1 MIKYPLYVTLDT
13 NIFDANKLDFSQDS
27 TLGLLINH
35 VKAGKIKIVLS
46 NIVLKEVEK
55 HIIKASDGV
64 CSSFRGLR
72 KDLINGVSDKFLE
85 EIGIKTDLLMLNKEE
100 YRTKS
105 LEMWKKFL
113 KKLNPEILNLS
124 LVDLDGIV
132 SDYFAINPP
141 FESSEKKR
149 KEFPD
154 AFIANQIRKR
164 FCENEVIAIISD
176 DKGLKKA
183 CGYSENHIFYQSLG
197 ELYNAINRQERE
209 YKEIV
214 RIINSLIG
222 RYFSEIE
229 EKIKNE
235 DCLEVHGL
243 SCDSDGIESGYDY
256 SDAEVVSIRGISS
269 RVRSIDEITDET
281 AWATLLCTA
290 SIDVVCSYEDYDNA
304 VWDSETRSYYCLET
318 RKNLEKHMARFG
330 VRIELDRKENNLK
343 IVPFKVILNSDTIH
357 DCFEIDE
364 DEEEYDEMDIINQER
379 DLYGLCS
386 LDKYEDYLNEELID
400 SSFMND
406 IVAKFEKIND
416 LYQEYEDIACIYDEF
431 LSIIRDT
438 EKSYS
443 IKQLVL
449 GMKDIKGFPVST
461 DTNNITSDEKEE
473 IDSWADQSYERLY
486 KLSEQQRLPDNFEYG
501 DTIEIHNGM
510 ETYQFNIGEFSGA
523 VEAGDQE
530 DIPLSIEDGEGNVIS
545 KGHVILTVGYMDF
558 DEDGGAGDGIEDEVE
573 YYYENIL
580 NTLEDIAELIE
591 QDVKREKSITDKIEK
606 YSKNKR
612 VQKS

>member
-269 RVRSIDEITDET
+269 RVRSIDEIKDET
-281 AWATLLCTA
+281 AWATLLCAA
-290 SIDVVCSYEDYDNA
+290 SIDVVCSYEDYDNRKYVNDKA
-304 VWDSETRSYYCLET
+304 VA
-318 RKNLEKHMARFG
+318 EK
-330 VRIELDRKENNLK
+330 IESAGYDPYEK
-343 IVPFKVILNSDTIH
+343 KVIGITAMTKMLGKTK
-357 DCFEIDE
+357 F
-364 DEEEYDEMDIINQER
+364 
-379 DLYGLCS
+379 
-386 LDKYEDYLNEELID
+386 EEL
-400 SSFMND
+400 
-406 IVAKFEKIND
+406 
-416 LYQEYEDIACIYDEF
+416 
-431 LSIIRDT
+431 LSGLI
-438 EKSYS
+438 EKSQG
-443 IKQLVL
+443 KPTLVPMSDKCPA
-449 GMKDIKGFPVST
+449 MKNTTINGF
-461 DTNNITSDEKEE
+461 KE
-473 IDSWADQSYERLY
+473 
-486 KLSEQQRLPDNFEYG
+486 DN
-501 DTIEIHNGM
+501 
-510 ETYQFNIGEFSGA
+510 
-523 VEAGDQE
+523 
-530 DIPLSIEDGEGNVIS
+530 
-545 KGHVILTVGYMDF
+545 
-558 DEDGGAGDGIEDEVE
+558 
-573 YYYENIL
+573 
-580 NTLEDIAELIE
+580 
-591 QDVKREKSITDKIEK
+591 
-606 YSKNKR
+606 
-612 VQKS
+612 

>member
-27 TLGLLINH
+27 TLGLLVNH

-72 KDLINGVSDKFLE
+72 KELINGVSDKFLE
-85 EIGIKTDLLMLNKEE
+85 EIGVKTNLLMLNKEE
-100 YRTKS
+100 YRTRS

-113 KKLNPEILNLS
+113 EKLNPEILNLS

-149 KEFPD
+149 KDFPD

-164 FCENEVIAIISD
+164 FGEDEVIAIISD
-176 DKGLKKA
+176 DKGFKKA

-209 YKEIV
+209 YKGIV
-214 RIINSLIG
+214 RIINSLIDG
-222 RYFSEIE
+222 YISEIE
-229 EKIKNE
+229 EEIKNE
-235 DCLEVHGL
+235 DCVEVHGL

-256 SDAEVVSIRGISS
+256 SDTEVVSIRDISS
-269 RVRSIDEITDET
+269 RVKSIDEITDEIV
-281 AWATLLCTA
+281 WATLLCTA

-304 VWDSETRSYYCLET
+304 VWDSETRAYYCLET
-318 RKNLEKHMARFG
+318 RKNLEKHLARFG
-330 VRIELDRKENNLK
+330 IRIELNRKENNLK
-343 IVPFKVILNSDTIH
+343 MVPFKVILNSDTIH
-357 DCFEIDE
+357 DCFKID
-364 DEEEYDEMDIINQER
+364 EYDEMDIINQDR
-379 DLYGLCS
+379 DLYGMCS

-406 IVAKFEKIND
+406 IVEKFEKIND
-416 LYQEYEDIACIYDEF
+416 LYQEYEDIACIYDKF
-431 LSIIRDT
+431 LSVIRDT
-438 EKSYS
+438 EKSNS
-443 IKQLVL
+443 IKQLIL
-449 GMKDIKGFPVST
+449 GMKDVEGFPFPSDV
-461 DTNNITSDEKEE
+461 NNITFDEKKE
-473 IDSWADQSYERLY
+473 IDLWADQSYERLY
-486 KLSEQQRLPDNFEYG
+486 KLSEQQRLPDNFKYG
-501 DTIEIHNGM
+501 DTIEIHNRM
-510 ETYQFNIGEFSGA
+510 EIYQFNIGEFSGG

-530 DIPLSIEDGEGNVIS
+530 DIDLSIEDRDGNIIS
-545 KGHVILTVGYMDF
+545 KGYVTLTVGYMDF
-558 DEDGGAGDGIEDEVE
+558 DEDGGAGAGIEDDVE

-580 NTLEDIAELIE
+580 NTLENIAELIE
-591 QDVKREKSITDKIEK
+591 QDIKREEVITDKIEK
-606 YSKNKR
+606 IFKK
-612 VQKS
+612 